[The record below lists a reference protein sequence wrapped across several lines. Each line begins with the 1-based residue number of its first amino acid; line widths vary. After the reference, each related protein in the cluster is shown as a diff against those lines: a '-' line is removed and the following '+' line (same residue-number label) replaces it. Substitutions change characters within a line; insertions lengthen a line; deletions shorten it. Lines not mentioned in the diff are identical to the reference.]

1 MPDQS
6 GALWWQSCYIEGSI
20 TGYLIVGREEGEE
33 VPPGPWEFILRPG
46 SVTHIDD
53 AVFRMKPDASKT
65 LYIRKLCMS
74 KPKVE
79 WKIGDQRDNV
89 QIWELKEYKT
99 GTPYFYIS
107 QFSIEDDP
115 WYRLTV
121 DEMRE
126 LYEQLKSYFEYK
138 TQEEVEAEMI
148 AKMKAQQEEKQ
159 ATYKLL
165 KEKGL
170 PIPEDLYE

>member
-1 MPDQS
+1 
-6 GALWWQSCYIEGSI
+6 
-20 TGYLIVGREEGEE
+20 
-33 VPPGPWEFILRPG
+33 
-46 SVTHIDD
+46 
-53 AVFRMKPDASKT
+53 
-65 LYIRKLCMS
+65 MS

-99 GTPYFYIS
+99 GTPHFYIS

-121 DEMRE
+121 EEMRG
-126 LYEQLKSYFEYK
+126 LYEQLKAYFEYK
-138 TQEEVEAEMI
+138 SDEEIKAEI
-148 AKMKAQQEEKQ
+148 IVKTKAQQEEKQ
-159 ATYKLL
+159 AIYKWL